1 MTWEEARGECELYG
15 GWLTDLRTRKE
26 QNCLL
31 RYAQTAGVTDDWY
44 WHDGNQHT
52 RLFPGLLLYFII
64 VNSLETHGV
73 FMHAKDNSEAEWVN
87 DWSCATDGTIG
98 YNGYDYVMFG
108 IFFNKYPHYT
118 GFWCCNPAT
127 IVHHFIC
134 ESLI

>member
-1 MTWEEARGECELYG
+1 MHARAQTVRKRARARLDILCARVCNCEEGHRYLFSEVKMTWEEARGECLLYG
-15 GWLTDLRTRKE
+15 GWLVDLRTRKE

-31 RYAQTAGVTDDWY
+31 RYAQAAGVTDDWY

-87 DWSCATDGTIG
+87 DWSCATD
-98 YNGYDYVMFG
+98 
-108 IFFNKYPHYT
+108 
-118 GFWCCNPAT
+118 
-127 IVHHFIC
+127 
-134 ESLI
+134 